1 MLEIE
6 LDGKLM
12 EVPEGSTIMDAAN
25 KAGTFVPHFCYH
37 RKLSIAANCRMCL
50 VQVEKA
56 PKPLP
61 ACATPVTNGMKVWTH
76 SDAAVNAQKGVMEFL
91 LINHPLD
98 CPICDQGGECQLQD
112 LAVGYGGSGSRYAED
127 KRVVANKDLG
137 PLISTDMTRCIH
149 CTRCVR
155 FGQEV
160 AGIMELGMI
169 GRGEHSEIITFV
181 GKTVDS
187 ELSGNA
193 IDLCPVGALTSKP
206 FRYSARTWEL
216 TRRPSVSPH
225 CGLGS
230 NLTVQIK
237 QNRVMRT
244 LPRENEAVNECW
256 LSDKDRFSYEA
267 LNSQQRLAKPML
279 RKAGGWQ
286 EVEWPVALEFVAAEL
301 KRIRDAHGAGAIGA
315 LATPHQTLE
324 EMHLLQKLMRGTG
337 SGNVDF
343 RLRQTNFGADGKRA
357 GIPWL
362 GMSIADFA
370 QLDRVLVIG
379 STLRKDH
386 PLLAHRLRQA
396 VKKNTELNL
405 IHAADDDLLMRVANK
420 AIVAP
425 ALLPQMLAQVVK
437 AAAEAKNVA
446 VPDAVRAAVANV
458 NAGDAAKRIAASL
471 ASGQKAGIFIG
482 NFAEQHPASATL
494 QALAQALG
502 AVLGCPFGFLGA
514 AANSVG
520 GYVAGCVPVPLTP
533 GPSAPLPV
541 FPGPRRRGGA
551 DASLLPPGEGSGMR
565 AAGKNAK
572 QMIESPLKAYLLLG
586 VEPELDIANPR
597 QAMAAMRQAELVV
610 AMSPFQHGATEYA
623 HVLLPIAPFTETAG
637 TFINTEGRVQTF
649 SGVVKPLG
657 ETRPA
662 WKVLRVLGNLLGL
675 SGFEHDSAED
685 AQREAL
691 HGKSEIFNKNNNL
704 GVAVA
709 VLPDAGSGIA
719 RIAETPIYAADA
731 LARRAPSLQQTRD
744 ALPPVATMNR
754 MLADKLGLCDG
765 DALRVVQDGGAAV
778 VPYGID
784 DRLPADCVRLAAAR
798 AETAA
803 LGAPDAP
810 VALERVAQAQKATA

>member
-37 RKLSIAANCRMCL
+37 KKLSIAANCRMCL

-76 SDAAVNAQKGVMEFL
+76 SDAAVTAQKGVMEFL

-112 LAVGYGGSGSRYAED
+112 LAVGYGGSESRYQED
-127 KRVVANKDLG
+127 KRVVANKNLG

-155 FGQEV
+155 FGQEI

-216 TRRPSVSPH
+216 TRRPTVSPH

-244 LPRENEAVNECW
+244 LPRENDAVNECW
-256 LSDKDRFSYEA
+256 ISDKDRFSYEA
-267 LNSQQRLAKPML
+267 LNSDKRLAKPMVK
-279 RKAGGWQ
+279 RDGVWQ
-286 EVEWPVALEFVAAEL
+286 DVEWPVALEFVAAEL
-301 KRIRDAHGAGAIGA
+301 KRIKDAHGAAAIGA
-315 LATPHQTLE
+315 LATPNQTLE
-324 EMHLLQKLMRGTG
+324 EMHLLQKLVRGLG

-343 RLRQTNFGADGKRA
+343 RLRQADFSADGKRA
-357 GIPWL
+357 GVPWL
-362 GMSIADFA
+362 GMSITDFS
-370 QLDRVLVIG
+370 QLDRALVIG

-396 VKKNTELNL
+396 TKKATELNI
-405 IHAADDDLLMRVANK
+405 IHAVDDDLLMRVANK

-425 ALLPQMLAQVVK
+425 ALLPQVLAQVVK
-437 AAAEAKNVA
+437 AAAELKNVA
-446 VPDAVRAAVANV
+446 IPEAVRGAVAGV
-458 NAGDAAKRIAASL
+458 TVDDAAKRIAASL
-471 ASGQKAGIFIG
+471 AGGQKAGVFLG
-482 NFAEQHPASATL
+482 NFAEQHAAAATL
-494 QALAQALG
+494 QALAQAL
-502 AVLGCPFGFLGA
+502 ASVIGCPFGVLGA

-520 GYVAGCVPVPLTP
+520 GYVAGCVPT
-533 GPSAPLPV
+533 GKT
-541 FPGPRRRGGA
+541 
-551 DASLLPPGEGSGMR
+551 SGI
-565 AAGKNAK
+565 NAR
-572 QMIESPLKAYLLLG
+572 QMIEAPLKAYLLLG
-586 VEPELDIANPR
+586 VEPELDMHNPR
-597 QAMAAMRQAELVV
+597 QAIAAMKQAELVV
-610 AMSPFQHGATEYA
+610 ALSPFQHGATEYA
-623 HVLLPIAPFTETAG
+623 NVLLPIAPFTETAG
-637 TFINTEGRVQTF
+637 TFVSTEGRVQTF
-649 SGVVKPLG
+649 AGVVKPLG

-691 HGKSEIFNKNNNL
+691 HGKSEIFNKNNDL
-704 GVAVA
+704 KVTVGA
-709 VLPDAGSGIA
+709 LPNAAAGLL

-731 LARRAPSLQQTRD
+731 LSRRAPSLQQTRD

-754 MLADKLGLCDG
+754 ALADKLGLRDG
-765 DALRVVQDGGAAV
+765 DALRVVQDSGSAV
-778 VPYGID
+778 LPYGID
-784 DRLPADCVRLAAAR
+784 DKLPADCVRIAAAR
-798 AETAA
+798 GETAT
-803 LGAPDAP
+803 LGAADAP
-810 VALERVAQAQKATA
+810 LVLERVAQAQKASA

>member
-1 MLEIE
+1 MLELE

-12 EVPEGSTIMDAAN
+12 EVPEGSTVMDAAN
-25 KAGTFVPHFCYH
+25 KAGIYVPHFCYH

-76 SDAAVNAQKGVMEFL
+76 SDTAVNAQKGVMEFL

-112 LAVGYGGSGSRYAED
+112 LAVGYGGSGSHYEED
-127 KRVVANKDLG
+127 KRVVNNKNLG

-155 FGQEV
+155 FGQEI

-169 GRGEHSEIITFV
+169 GRGEHAEIITFV

-216 TRRPSVSPH
+216 TRKPSVSPH

-230 NLTVQIK
+230 NLTLQVK

-244 LPRENEAVNECW
+244 LPRDNEAINECW

-267 LNSQQRLAKPML
+267 LNADTRMPRPML
-279 RKAGGWQ
+279 RKGEAWQ
-286 EVEWPVALEFVAAEL
+286 EVDWPVALEFIAKEL
-301 KRIRDAHGAGAIGA
+301 QRIKGAHGAAAIGA
-315 LATPHQTLE
+315 LVTPHQTLE
-324 EMHLLQKLMRGTG
+324 EMHLLQKLLRGFG

-343 RLRQTNFGADGKRA
+343 RLRQVDFSSDGKLA

-362 GMSIADFA
+362 GMNIADIGA
-370 QLDRVLVIG
+370 LDRVLVIG

-386 PLLAHRLRQA
+386 PLLAHRLRQST
-396 VKKNTELNL
+396 KKRTELNL
-405 IHAADDDLLMRVANK
+405 IHAADDDLLMCVANK

-425 ALLPQMLAQVVK
+425 ALLPQTLAQVVK
-437 AAAEAKNVA
+437 AAAELKNVA
-446 VPDAVRAAVANV
+446 VPEAVRGAVAGV
-458 NAGDAAKRIAASL
+458 TVGDAAQRIAASL
-471 ASGQKAGIFIG
+471 VAGKQVAVFLG
-482 NFAEQHPASATL
+482 NFAQQHPAAGEL
-494 QALAQALG
+494 HALAQALG
-502 AVLGCPFGFLGA
+502 AVIGCPFGFLGE

-520 GYVAGCVPVPLTP
+520 GYVAGCVPT
-533 GPSAPLPV
+533 GKAGTQMS
-541 FPGPRRRGGA
+541 
-551 DASLLPPGEGSGMR
+551 
-565 AAGKNAK
+565 GKNAR
-572 QMIESPLKAYLLLG
+572 QMIEAPLKAYLLLG
-586 VEPELDIANPR
+586 VEPELDMHNPR
-597 QAMAAMRQAELVV
+597 QAIAALKQAELVV
-610 AMSPFQHGATEYA
+610 ALSPFQHRATEYA

-637 TFINTEGRVQTF
+637 TFISTEGRVQTF
-649 SGVVKPLG
+649 AGVVQPLG
-657 ETRPA
+657 ATRPA
-662 WKVLRVLGNLLGL
+662 WKVLRVLGNLLGVA
-675 SGFEHDSAED
+675 GFEHDGADD

-691 HGKSEIFNKNNNL
+691 HGKTEIFNKNNELNNNL
-704 GVAVA
+704 GT
-709 VLPDAGSGIA
+709 LSIAGSGVA

-731 LARRAPSLQQTRD
+731 LARRAPGLQKTRD
-744 ALPPVATMNR
+744 AQPPAATMNR
-754 MLADKLGLCDG
+754 ALADQLGLRDG
-765 DALRVVQDGGAAV
+765 DFVRVMQDGGEV
-778 VPYGID
+778 SVPYAID
-784 DRLPADCVRLAAAR
+784 DKLPAGCVRLAAAR
-798 AETAA
+798 PETAE
-803 LGAPDAP
+803 LGAAAAP
-810 VALERVAQAQKATA
+810 LTVERVAQTQKATA